1 MKTNTLKILF
11 MGTPEFSVPML
22 NAIHES
28 DHDLVGVVTAP
39 DKPSGRGRKLSKS
52 AVKQF
57 AEEHNIPVYQ
67 PTNLK
72 SEEFQ
77 SQLHTL
83 DPNVI
88 VVVAFRMLPK
98 AVWDYPLFGTFNLH
112 ASLLPQYRGA
122 APINWA
128 IINGEKETGLTTFFI
143 DEKIDTGRIIDNISI
158 PIRES
163 DNVKDVYEKMIPKGI
178 ALVLDTLQAIQLG
191 NVSTKAQAKTDEGLN
206 MAPKLTKD
214 NMRIDWN
221 KPAVEIYN
229 HVRGLSPYPL
239 AWTIL
244 KNHEEEIHCKIAK
257 VKCVDESLDM
267 PTGSVLLKNKSML
280 VKTGQGAIEIL
291 EIKLSGKRLME
302 VQTLLNGYTIAENSK
317 MV

>member
-1 MKTNTLKILF
+1 

-22 NAIHES
+22 KAIHES
-28 DHDLVGVVTAP
+28 DHELVGVVTAP

-57 AEEHNIPVYQ
+57 AEEEHIPVYQ

-72 SEEFQ
+72 SEEFKN
-77 SQLHTL
+77 QLYAL

-98 AVWDYPLFGTFNLH
+98 AVWTYPEYGTFNLH

-128 IINGEKETGLTTFFI
+128 IINGESETGLTTFFI
-143 DEKIDTGRIIDNISI
+143 DEKIDTGLIIDKVSI
-158 PIRES
+158 PIKKS
-163 DNVKDVYEKMIPKGI
+163 DTVKEVYEKMLPKGTT
-178 ALVLDTLQAIQLG
+178 LVLGTLKAIQSG
-191 NVSTKAQAKTDEGLN
+191 TVSTEAQTTTEANLK

-214 NMRIDWN
+214 NMRIDWS
-221 KPAVEIYN
+221 KPATEIYN

-244 KNHEEEIHCKIAK
+244 KNSEEEIHCKIAK
-257 VKCVDESLDM
+257 VKCTDEVLDL
-267 PTGSVLLKNKSML
+267 PTGGVVIKNKSMY
-280 VKTGQGAIEIL
+280 VKTGQGVVEIL
-291 EIKLSGKRLME
+291 ELKLSGKRLMD
-302 VQTLLNGYTIAENSK
+302 VQTLLNGYAVGENSK
-317 MV
+317 LV